1 MEAQQ
6 RFSLAKH
13 EGPYEHWPVKTALL
27 CDGVPTGTQIEGCV
41 IEAQYRCAHGHL
53 LITSFDCPFE
63 EANSFTLLDDRFQ
76 VLAEAKL
83 GVMYGSFLLNAHWPL
98 DGHTLHLH
106 YDMRCFYRLHVD
118 PPGGLLRRRH
128 RLRLTRDDRA
138 WPDDPRAAAS
148 VHALENRLAA
158 VRAGL
163 SPIDALPLSE
173 LTDGSGGVPRS

>member
-1 MEAQQ
+1 MKSQQ

-13 EGPYEHWPVKTALL
+13 EGPYERWPVKTALL
-27 CDGVPTGTQIEGCV
+27 CDGLPTDTQIEGYV
-41 IEAQYRCAHGHL
+41 IEAQYRCDAGHL

-63 EANSFTLLDDRFQ
+63 ESNSFTLLDDRFQ
-76 VLAEAKL
+76 VLATAEL
-83 GVMYGSFLLNAHWPL
+83 LVPYGAFLLNAHWPL
-98 DGHTLHLH
+98 DDATLQLH
-106 YDMRCFYRLHVD
+106 YDTRCFYRLRIV

-138 WPDDPRAAAS
+138 WPNDPRAAAS

-158 VRAGL
+158 VCAGM
-163 SPIDALPLSE
+163 SQIDALQLSE

>member
-13 EGPYEHWPVKTALL
+13 EGPYERWPVKTALL
-27 CDGVPTGTQIEGCV
+27 CDGVPTGTQIEGYV

-83 GVMYGSFLLNAHWPL
+83 GVMYDSFLLNAHWPL
-98 DGHTLHLH
+98 DGHTLQLH

-148 VHALENRLAA
+148 VHALEHRLAA

-163 SPIDALPLSE
+163 SPIDALPLGE

>member
-1 MEAQQ
+1 MELQQ
-6 RFSLAKH
+6 RFALAKH
-13 EGPYEHWPVKTALL
+13 GGPYEHWPVKTALL
-27 CDGVPTGTQIEGCV
+27 CDGVPTGTQIEGYV
-41 IEAQYRCAHGHL
+41 IEAQYCCEAGHL

-63 EANSFTLLDDRFQ
+63 ESSSFTLLDQRFH
-76 VLAEAKL
+76 VLATAEL
-83 GVMYGSFLLNAHWPL
+83 LVPYGSFLLNAHWPL
-98 DGHTLHLH
+98 DDTTLQLH
-106 YDMRCFYRLHVD
+106 YDTRRFYRLRIV

>member
-1 MEAQQ
+1 MELQQ

-13 EGPYEHWPVKTALL
+13 VGPYEHWPVKTALL
-27 CDGVPTGTQIEGCV
+27 CDGVPTGTQIEGYV

-83 GVMYGSFLLNAHWPL
+83 GVMYGSFLLNDHWPL
-98 DGHTLHLH
+98 DRHTLQLH
-106 YDMRCFYRLHVD
+106 YDTRRFYRLHIV

-138 WPDDPRAAAS
+138 WPGDARALAS
-148 VHALENRLAA
+148 VRDLEARLAA

-163 SPIDALPLSE
+163 SLIDAVPLTDP
-173 LTDGSGGVPRS
+173 TDGSGRAPRS

>member
-13 EGPYEHWPVKTALL
+13 EGPYERWPVKTALL
-27 CDGVPTGTQIEGCV
+27 CDGVPTGTQIAGYV

-83 GVMYGSFLLNAHWPL
+83 GVMYGSFLLNNHWPL

-118 PPGGLLRRRH
+118 PPGGLLHRRH

-163 SPIDALPLSE
+163 
-173 LTDGSGGVPRS
+173 PRSTRCR